1 MTIDA
6 APEAATRQA
15 APGDVA
21 VADFL
26 KTNAPELIRRLTEWA
41 AIPSVAGDPE
51 RAIDVERSARWLAG
65 EMRDAGLEVE
75 LIETG
80 DTVAVFGQRVGDPDA
95 PTVLVYSHHDVR
107 AVKPEG
113 WSETDPFTPV
123 LRDGRLYG
131 RGTSDAKGQ
140 VMAHLWGLRAHLAA
154 AVDGPALNV
163 KYLVEGEEE
172 VGSQHLADLIAEHTE
187 ALRCDVIVFSDTLQ
201 WKDEAPAVVTSM
213 RGMLT
218 ASLTV
223 RGPGRDVHSGAA
235 SGATA
240 NPIHVLADVLSAMH
254 DEGGR
259 IAIPG
264 FYDAVAAVT
273 EQRRKEIEDLPFDDE
288 TWLERTETR
297 AMTGEDGYSIKERL
311 WLRPSLEVLSLL
323 AGDPTAMSRAVIP
336 ATAEASLNI
345 RTVPDQRVADVAE
358 QLRRFI
364 SDRIPDTVEYALT
377 VDEEYGQEPYVTPA
391 TGALRALEVATERG
405 YGKSAAGRMGNAGG
419 GPADL
424 LSSSLDAPIV
434 FVGTGLPEDHW
445 HASDESVDVEMMM
458 NGAATIAF
466 LWEELAAMDVEDL
479 R

>member
-1 MTIDA
+1 MSQGSESMSGA
-6 APEAATRQA
+6 AGT
-15 APGDVA
+15 VA
-21 VADFL
+21 GFL
-26 KTNAPELIRRLTEWA
+26 REHGAELIQRLQTWA
-41 AIPSVAGDPE
+41 EIPSVAGDPE
-51 RAIDVERSARWLAG
+51 HAMDVQRSARWLAG
-65 EMRDAGLEVE
+65 EMRDAGVHAKLV
-75 LIETG
+75 ETG
-80 DTVAVFGQRVGDPDA
+80 DGVAVLGERLVDPAA

-107 AVKPEG
+107 AVKPEE

-154 AVDGPALNV
+154 VGDGPTVNV

-172 VGSQHLADLIAEHTE
+172 IGSSHLAELLEEHGDLLA
-187 ALRCDVIVFSDTLQ
+187 CDLIVFSDTLQ

-223 RGPGRDVHSGAA
+223 QGPGRDVHSGAA

-254 DEGGR
+254 DEQGR

-264 FYDAVAAVT
+264 FYDAVAPVT
-273 EQRRKEIEDLPFDDE
+273 EERRKEIEELPFDDE

-297 AMTGEDGYSIKERL
+297 AMTGEDGYTIKERL
-311 WLRPSLEVLSLL
+311 WLRPSAEVLSLL
-323 AGDPTAMSRAVIP
+323 SGDPTAMSRAVIP

-358 QLRRFI
+358 QLRTFVA
-364 SDRIPDTVEYALT
+364 DRIPDTVEYTLRI
-377 VDEEYGQEPYVTPA
+377 DEEYAQEPYVTPEC
-391 TGALRALEVATERG
+391 GALRALEAATERG
-405 YGKSAAGRMGNAGG
+405 YGKSAVGRMGNAGG

-424 LSSSLDAPIV
+424 LSSALDAPIL

-466 LWEELAAMDVEDL
+466 LWEELAAMDAEDL